1 MHHALTV
8 GTKTNAFKKT
18 IKDIVEPLY
27 QMINVGKFLKD
38 WFLSLVFLNFG
49 NHKNANLSY
58 SQTQMEYFGFETI
71 INWFECFEFWID
83 FGFPKIKHLN
93 SCK

>member
-27 QMINVGKFLKD
+27 QMINVGKFLK
-38 WFLSLVFLNFG
+38 
-49 NHKNANLSY
+49 
-58 SQTQMEYFGFETI
+58 E
-71 INWFECFEFWID
+71 
-83 FGFPKIKHLN
+83 
-93 SCK
+93 